1 MQIAANAHVAVADGE
16 KFLLM
21 RNTGNA
27 IEPRL
32 ELVAAPDLEL
42 ENQSAA
48 VYHHD
53 PKSDDER
60 GQMKLDHAAAVAD
73 WLNRAVLHHEIE
85 KLIVVAG
92 PDTLGEIRQ
101 HYHKETKSVVV
112 DEIAKQLTGMPTPDI
127 LKAIEA
133 A

>member
-1 MQIAANAHVAVADGE
+1 MQVPANTHIALADGE

-21 RNTGNA
+21 RNAGSA

-32 ELVAAPDLEL
+32 EPVTAPDLEL

-48 VYHHD
+48 VDHND
-53 PKSDDER
+53 PKSDDYR

-73 WLNRAVLHHEIE
+73 WLNRAVLQHRIE
-85 KLIVVAG
+85 RLIVVAG
-92 PDTLGEIRQ
+92 PDTLGEMRQ
-101 HYHKETKSVVV
+101 HYHKETRAVVV
-112 DEIAKQLTGMPTPDI
+112 DEIAKHLVNMPAPDI

>member
-1 MQIAANAHVAVADGE
+1 MQLPANTHVALADGE

-21 RNTGNA
+21 RNAGSA

-32 ELVAAPDLEL
+32 ELVTAPDLEL

-48 VYHHD
+48 IGHND
-53 PKSDDER
+53 PKNDDYR
-60 GQMKLDHAAAVAD
+60 GQLKLDHAAAVAD
-73 WLNRAVLHHEIE
+73 WLNRAVLQHEIE
-85 KLIVVAG
+85 RLILIAG
-92 PDTLGEIRQ
+92 PDTLGEMRQ
-101 HYHKETKSVVV
+101 HYHKETKGILVE
-112 DEIAKQLTGMPTPDI
+112 EIAKQLTGLPAPEI

>member
-1 MQIAANAHVAVADGE
+1 MQIPANVHVAVADGE

-21 RNTGNA
+21 RNAGDA
-27 IEPRL
+27 IDPRL
-32 ELVAAPDLEL
+32 EVIAAPDLEI

-53 PKSDDER
+53 PKSDNER

-73 WLNRAVLHHEIE
+73 SLNRAVLHHEIE

-112 DEIAKQLTGMPTPDI
+112 EEIAKQLTGMPAPDI
-127 LKAIEA
+127 LRAIQA